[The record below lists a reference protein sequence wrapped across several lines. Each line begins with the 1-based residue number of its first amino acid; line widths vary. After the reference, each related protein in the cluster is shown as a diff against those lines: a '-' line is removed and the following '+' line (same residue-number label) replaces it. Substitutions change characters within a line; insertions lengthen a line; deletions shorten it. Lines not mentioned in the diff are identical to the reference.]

1 MGSTKDP
8 FGGTPMQV
16 NVDVRLVVS
25 ISNEG
30 CSVDELCARIG
41 AVLGPIGVK
50 VAEKVIEAVQHN
62 LFLAAEEGKAPPA
75 IMEHPRKGG
84 GKESRCCGGGY
95 VGAGW
100 RGTVRRIRT
109 EFGEVGMR
117 VRQVMCKSCG
127 KRFAPLLSF
136 LSMRAKR
143 HTSGLERVVVECI
156 TADSF
161 RPGLRTLSTVTGIQ
175 LPATTAHHW
184 WATGPWNDVPFG
196 AEEAVET
203 LMADGTG
210 FKGRAGKKGEIKVA
224 IGFTREGR
232 AVGLGTWA
240 GTSWKRIGDEIRE
253 GLKRQKEKPLFGVT
267 DGERDLADHLAKLVN
282 HTQRCTWHGGRDLGF
297 ALWEDG
303 VSKPQRDGLVS
314 ELRGV
319 LGIEIPA
326 EDWEKVPEDKK
337 AAVRA
342 RLDAARAQGK
352 ELEQGLRDSRCPKAA
367 GYVARL
373 LEKAFTHV
381 ELWLELG
388 ITLPRTTSF
397 LEGLMFKIGRRVKK
411 IAWNWSD
418 DGAARMSRVLLK
430 RALEPKAWLD
440 WCRKQLCP
448 EERCYV
454 GLVSVTVSHV
464 TGFV

>member
-1 MGSTKDP
+1 
-8 FGGTPMQV
+8 MQV
-16 NVDVRLVVS
+16 NVDIRLVVS

-41 AVLGPIGVK
+41 AMFGPIGVK
-50 VAEKVIEAVQHN
+50 VTEKVIESVQHQ
-62 LFLAAEEGKAPPA
+62 LFLSAEEGKAPSKA
-75 IMEHPRKGG
+75 VEHARKGG
-84 GKESRCCGGGY
+84 GKESLCSGGRC

-100 RGTVRRIRT
+100 RGTPRRVRT
-109 EFGEVGMR
+109 EFGEVGFR
-117 VRQVMCKSCG
+117 VRQMMCKECG
-127 KRFAPLLSF
+127 RRFTPLGTF

-143 HTSGLERVVVECI
+143 HTTGLEQVVVECI

-161 RPGLRTLSTVTGIQ
+161 RPGLGTLWKVTGIE

-184 WATGPWNDVPFG
+184 WTVGPWNDVPFG
-196 AEEAVET
+196 EGEPIEA

-210 FKGRAGKKGEIKVA
+210 FKGRAGKKGELKVA
-224 IGFTREGR
+224 IGFTKKGQ

-240 GTSWKRIGDEIRE
+240 GKSWESVGGEIRE
-253 GLKRQKEKPLFGVT
+253 RLKGQKECPLLGVT
-267 DGERDLADHLAKLVN
+267 DGERDLSGHLAKLVN
-282 HTQRCTWHGGRDLGF
+282 RTQRCTWHGGRDLGF

-303 VSKPQRDGLVS
+303 VSKKRRDELAGD
-314 ELRGV
+314 LRGL

-326 EDWEKVPEDKK
+326 GEWEEVPEDKK

-352 ELEQGLRDSRCPKAA
+352 QLEQGLRDSHCPKAA

-373 LEKAFTHV
+373 MEKAFTYV
-381 ELWLELG
+381 DLWLELG

-418 DGAARMSRVLLK
+418 AGAARMSRVLIK
-430 RALEPKAWLD
+430 RALEPKAWLE
-440 WCRKQLCP
+440 WCRKQLYR

-454 GLVSVTVSHV
+454 GLVSVIVSHI